1 MRYYTLEMLKHMYS
15 CQYPNLSADTI
26 NEKAHRLHTL
36 LNTLDINWRRS
47 NYRFY
52 GRVLLYTY

>member
-1 MRYYTLEMLKHMYS
+1 MKYYTLEMIKNMYS
-15 CQYPNLSADTI
+15 SQYPNLSVDVI

-36 LNTLDINWRRS
+36 LNTLDINWKRS

-52 GRVLLYTY
+52 GKVLLYG

>member
-1 MRYYTLEMLKHMYS
+1 MKYYTLEIIKQMYGR
-15 CQYPNLSADTI
+15 QYPHLSAEVI
-26 NEKAHRLHTL
+26 NEKAHKLHTL

-52 GRVLLYTY
+52 GKALLHG